1 MPAAPASPPFDI
13 NARRLVH
20 GARFRSLPLNVRCPG
35 GCAFCY
41 EARVA
46 ALLPQVTTE
55 LIPRYDEARFDAFRE
70 MHAKAVSWERATGRA
85 PLYTTL
91 PAFERAPDGRIRHFP
106 VCDVFSAG
114 LTHAQIE
121 ELVAM
126 REGGDVCYL
135 YAVGLDL
142 DPDFVGHLSRRFPE
156 TFRLHLSIV
165 TFDPALRGRLM
176 NPRIDL
182 DALRRAC
189 AQARGATFFLMLLD
203 EAQLVADVEELLS
216 LTRAEN
222 GGFFVHRLYHDRL
235 SPAPVVELA
244 EAARGHREGAVRA
257 LARLP
262 TGRRPFLCSLG
273 GDLQAFTR
281 RHELHACLAA
291 STGEPDEVIF
301 TSPAAFRVVD
311 RYCRGTANLV
321 RPLRSA
327 LGGSIDFAQACT
339 ARDAVAQ
346 LEALLAEGRR
356 LRRVLL
362 PSSLFWID
370 GAFDLNG
377 DGVEA
382 IARRFPELSVELL
395 QIPPE
400 VVGTVVSLVDC
411 LAFFDDPARAAFD
424 ADLAGAQEAGGL

>member
-1 MPAAPASPPFDI
+1 VGVPGAPAKPPFDI

-41 EARVA
+41 ESRVSE
-46 ALLPQVTTE
+46 LIPQVATE
-55 LIPRYDEARFDAFRE
+55 LIPRYDEERFDAFRQ
-70 MHAKAVSWERATGRA
+70 MHERALAWEAATGRW
-85 PLYTTL
+85 PLFSTL
-91 PAFERAPDGRIRHFP
+91 PAFERTPAGEIVHFP
-106 VCDVFSAG
+106 MCDVFSAG

-121 ELVAM
+121 ELIAM
-126 REGGDVCYL
+126 RAGGDVCYL

-142 DPDFVGHLSRRFPE
+142 DPDFVGHLTRRFPE

-165 TFDPALRGRLM
+165 TFDPGLRGRLM

-189 AQARGATFFLMLLD
+189 AQTQGATFFLMLFD
-203 EAQLVADVEELLS
+203 QAQLVADVEELLA
-216 LTRAEN
+216 LTGEAN
-222 GGFFVHRLYHDRL
+222 GGFFFHRLYHDRL
-235 SPAPVVELA
+235 SPAGVVELA
-244 EAARGHREGAVRA
+244 EAARGHREGAVRQI
-257 LARLP
+257 ARLA
-262 TGRRPFLCSLG
+262 TGRRPLMCSLG

-281 RHELHACLAA
+281 RHEIHACLQV

-301 TSPAAFRVVD
+301 CSPAAFRVID
-311 RYCRGTANLV
+311 RYCGRSANLV

-327 LGGSIDFAQACT
+327 FGGNIDFAQACT
-339 ARDAVAQ
+339 ARDAISQ
-346 LEALLAEGRR
+346 LEALLAEGRQ

-362 PSSLFWID
+362 PSAMFWID
-370 GAFDLNG
+370 GAYDVEG
-377 DGVEA
+377 VGVEA

-400 VVGTVVSLVDC
+400 VVGSVVSLGDC
-411 LAFFDDPARAAFD
+411 LAFFDDPNRLAFD
-424 ADLAGAQEAGGL
+424 ADAG

>member
-1 MPAAPASPPFDI
+1 VPFDA

-41 EARVA
+41 ESRVA

-55 LIPRYDEARFDAFRE
+55 LLPRYDEARFDAFRQ
-70 MHAKAVSWERATGRA
+70 MHGRALAWEAETGRP
-85 PLYTTL
+85 PLFATL
-91 PAFERAPDGRIRHFP
+91 PSFERTPAGEIRHFP
-106 VCDVFSAG
+106 MCDVFSAG

-126 REGGDVCYL
+126 REGGGVCYL

-203 EAQLVADVEELLS
+203 AAQLVADVEEVLA
-216 LTRAEN
+216 LTREEN
-222 GGFFVHRLYHDRL
+222 GGFFLHRLYYDRL
-235 SPAPVVELA
+235 SPGAVVELA
-244 EAARGHREGAVRA
+244 EAARGQREGAVRA
-257 LARLP
+257 IARLA
-262 TGRRPFLCSLG
+262 TGRRQVMCSLG
-273 GDLQAFTR
+273 GDIQAFTR
-281 RHELHACLAA
+281 RHELYASLAT
-291 STGEPDEVIF
+291 STGGPDEVVF
-301 TSPAAFRVVD
+301 CSPAAFKVID
-311 RYCRGTANLV
+311 RYCRGTENLV
-321 RPLRSA
+321 RPLRSVI
-327 LGGSIDFAQACT
+327 GGNVDFVQACT

-346 LEALLAEGRR
+346 LEGLLAEGRR

-370 GAFDLNG
+370 GACDLNG

-382 IARRFPELSVELL
+382 IAARFPELSVELVAVA
-395 QIPPE
+395 PE
-400 VVGTVVSLVDC
+400 VVGTVVSLGDC
-411 LAFFDDPARAAFD
+411 LAFFDDPNRLDDD
-424 ADLAGAQEAGGL
+424 ADAGP